1 MTLTAKPLSIGAL
14 VFHSVL
20 LIVAIPN
27 LTKPVQLLQ
36 LIKHLN

>member
-1 MTLTAKPLSIGAL
+1 MDRTDDTYCKAL
-14 VFHSVL
+14 VYWCPVL
-20 LIVAIPN
+20 LIVVIPN